1 VATAAVST
9 LQDFPW
15 EESIQAVKDSLRFDA
30 YPAFAE
36 HVFNTLPQ
44 NSPQTRRRYTRLIS
58 RWFFPDHQFPGLPS
72 QVWAA
77 YADEKTLH
85 DVMRVCVLSREPV
98 VAAFIERFILPAPPG
113 TELQAGVFRAYIEET
128 YGEFKR
134 QSRQRLTRTL
144 RELGFIARVGQTW
157 FTQAIPRPA
166 TAFMILL
173 HEQFAPTL
181 RIVSLAQILADPL
194 WWRIGY
200 HAPDEVRETLHD
212 AAAAGLI
219 ARFVTV
225 DQLEQITTRYTLDAW
240 LDRRLRL

>member
-1 VATAAVST
+1 MSGTVST

-15 EESIQAVKDSLRFDA
+15 EESVQAVKDSLSFDS

-36 HVFNTLPQ
+36 HVFHTLPQ
-44 NSPQTRRRYTRLIS
+44 NSPQTRRRYANLIG
-58 RWFFPDHQFPGLPS
+58 RWFFPDRRLPGFPA

-77 YADEKTLH
+77 YADEKILC
-85 DVMRVCVLSREPV
+85 DVMRAYVLSQEPV
-98 VAAFIERFILPAPPG
+98 VAAFVERFILPALPG
-113 TELQAGVFRAYIEET
+113 TELPPDGFRIYIEET
-128 YGEFKR
+128 YGESKR

-144 RELGFIARVGQTW
+144 RELGFIAKIGQNW

-166 TAFMILL
+166 TAFLILL
-173 HEQFAPTL
+173 HARFAPTP

-194 WWRIGY
+194 WWQIGY
-200 HAPDEVRETLHD
+200 HAPDEVRETLHG

-225 DQLEQITTRYTLDAW
+225 DQLEQITTRYPSDEW
-240 LDRRLRL
+240 LARRLRL